1 MYDLFSDFFDGF
13 DIFMQPVTVKEEKK
27 CPVCGHTYSDFR
39 RTGKIGCSECYKV
52 FRTPIAETLR
62 QVQPSTV
69 HTGKIPSKSGEE
81 LKLKRK
87 YETLKQELS
96 AAVWYKDNNSDIAV
110 STRIRLARN
119 LDKTPFPNALKD
131 TKEVTEKIKNAILGS
146 NSTLAKDFDFI
157 DLDNTPTIR
166 KQEMAEEHLISPVMC
181 EGKGKSVLVSKD
193 KTMSIMLMEEDHIRL
208 QIIKDGYALED
219 AYSLASKVDDVI
231 EENVTYAFDN
241 DFGYLTACPT
251 NTGTGMRASV
261 MLHLPA
267 LTMTENINK
276 VIASAGSLGI
286 EVRGLYGEGTKAYG
300 SLYQISNRVTLGMTE
315 EQSLERLKNIVGQ
328 VIEME
333 TKARKALTDNSMDA
347 LSDKL
352 YRSYGTLKYA
362 RSISSSEAKSL
373 LSDVMLGQNLGI
385 LPMEG
390 KITPLECMV
399 ITEPALLCGGK
410 ELSPAERD
418 KKRAELIRN
427 NI

>member
-1 MYDLFSDFFDGF
+1 M
-13 DIFMQPVTVKEEKK
+13 I
-27 CPVCGHTYSDFR
+27 
-39 RTGKIGCSECYKV
+39 
-52 FRTPIAETLR
+52 
-62 QVQPSTV
+62 
-69 HTGKIPSKSGEE
+69 
-81 LKLKRK
+81 
-87 YETLKQELS
+87 
-96 AAVWYKDNNSDIAV
+96 WYKDNNSDIVV

-157 DLDNTPTIR
+157 DLDNTPALR
-166 KQEMAEEHLISPVMC
+166 KQEMAEEHLISLVMC

-300 SLYQISNRVTLGMTE
+300 SLYQISNRVTLGMSE
-315 EQSLERLKNIVGQ
+315 EQSLEKLKNIVGQ
-328 VIEME
+328 IVEME
-333 TKARKALTDNSMDA
+333 TKARKALTDNSADA

-385 LPMEG
+385 LPKEG

>member
-1 MYDLFSDFFDGF
+1 M
-13 DIFMQPVTVKEEKK
+13 I
-27 CPVCGHTYSDFR
+27 
-39 RTGKIGCSECYKV
+39 
-52 FRTPIAETLR
+52 
-62 QVQPSTV
+62 
-69 HTGKIPSKSGEE
+69 
-81 LKLKRK
+81 
-87 YETLKQELS
+87 
-96 AAVWYKDNNSDIAV
+96 WYKDNNSDIAV

-131 TKEVTEKIKNAILGS
+131 TKDVTEKIKNAILGS

>member
-1 MYDLFSDFFDGF
+1 M
-13 DIFMQPVTVKEEKK
+13 I
-27 CPVCGHTYSDFR
+27 
-39 RTGKIGCSECYKV
+39 
-52 FRTPIAETLR
+52 
-62 QVQPSTV
+62 
-69 HTGKIPSKSGEE
+69 
-81 LKLKRK
+81 
-87 YETLKQELS
+87 
-96 AAVWYKDNNSDIAV
+96 WYKNNNSDIVV

-157 DLDNTPTIR
+157 DLDNTPALR

-231 EENVTYAFDN
+231 EENITYAFDN

-267 LTMTENINK
+267 LTMTENINN

-300 SLYQISNRVTLGMTE
+300 SLYQISNRVTLGMSE
-315 EQSLERLKNIVGQ
+315 EQSLARLKNIVGQ
-328 VIEME
+328 VVEME
-333 TKARKALTDNSMDA
+333 KKARKALTDNSMDA

-362 RSISSSEAKSL
+362 RSMSSSEAKSL

-385 LPMEG
+385 LPKEG

-410 ELSPAERD
+410 EMSPAERD

-427 NI
+427 SI

>member
-1 MYDLFSDFFDGF
+1 M
-13 DIFMQPVTVKEEKK
+13 I
-27 CPVCGHTYSDFR
+27 
-39 RTGKIGCSECYKV
+39 
-52 FRTPIAETLR
+52 
-62 QVQPSTV
+62 
-69 HTGKIPSKSGEE
+69 
-81 LKLKRK
+81 
-87 YETLKQELS
+87 
-96 AAVWYKDNNSDIAV
+96 WYKNNNSDIVV

-131 TKEVTEKIKNAILGS
+131 TKEVTEKIKNAILAS
-146 NSTLAKDFDFI
+146 NSTLSKDFDFI
-157 DLDNTPTIR
+157 DLDNTPPIR
-166 KQEMAEEHLISPVMC
+166 KQSMAEEHLISPVMC
-181 EGKGKSVLVSKD
+181 EGSGKSVLISKD

-208 QIIKDGYALED
+208 QIIKNGYALDE

-231 EENVTYAFDN
+231 EENLTYAFDN

-267 LTMTENINK
+267 LTMTDNITK
-276 VIASAGSLGI
+276 IISSAGSLGI

-300 SLYQISNRVTLGMTE
+300 HLYQISNRVTLGISE
-315 EQSLERLKNIVGQ
+315 EKSLERLKNIVDQ

-333 TKARKALTDNSMDA
+333 NKARKSLKENNADVLA
-347 LSDKL
+347 DKL
-352 YRSYGTLKYA
+352 FRSYGILKYA

-385 LPMEG
+385 LPEEG

-399 ITEPALLCGGK
+399 TTEPALLCDGQ
-410 ELSPAERD
+410 EITPSERD
-418 KKRAELIRN
+418 KKRAEFIRS